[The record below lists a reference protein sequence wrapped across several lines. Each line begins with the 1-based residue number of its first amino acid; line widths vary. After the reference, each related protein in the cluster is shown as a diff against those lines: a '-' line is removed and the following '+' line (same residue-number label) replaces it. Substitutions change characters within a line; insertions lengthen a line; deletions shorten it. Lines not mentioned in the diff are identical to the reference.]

1 MSTLQSRPNI
11 NHLEVSYY
19 VLTSNLH
26 RNKCYSCFSLLYQM
40 SWSLCVSLERGR
52 VSGGTFQYKH
62 HWWGREG
69 PGQSHCTVSGPG
81 GRSRG
86 IRLLLHKA
94 GRRQCKQLPGCSTW
108 VSYPTRSSIITEHQ
122 AEHAVIYSRFHQ
134 IPIIFYTRWSVY
146 VNATQF
152 APPSPSPRVSTS
164 PFSTSVSLFLPCK

>member
-19 VLTSNLH
+19 VPTSNLH

-40 SWSLCVSLERGR
+40 SWSLCISLEWGH
-52 VSGGTFQYKH
+52 VSEGTFQYKH
-62 HWWGREG
+62 HGWGREG
-69 PGQSHCTVSGPG
+69 TGQLHGQVAGVEESSSSC
-81 GRSRG
+81 
-86 IRLLLHKA
+86 IR
-94 GRRQCKQLPGCSTW
+94 W
-108 VSYPTRSSIITEHQ
+108 VDASVNNFRDVVLEFLIPMRSSIITEHQ

-152 APPSPSPRVSTS
+152 APPSASPLVSTS